1 MAFTIRWTNN
11 NPGASTVKLY
21 RDTKPLVR
29 AALPEPL
36 ATFTNGETEYTDRT
50 AILGTTYYYMTTV
63 TVGSRTL
70 FSPQKSIL
78 IQNRRGIGI
87 VAPQYGD
94 DRFAY
99 YGYVTYG
106 ELPSAGDYPP
116 GFVALSGY
124 DLTVKPGLMK
134 FQLDGKILYL
144 FSGLRANGNTLYSR
158 DAIYNAGLLYGVAG
172 PGPEGGHGDLPD
184 VDQAGEFTWLGD
196 RYRMRLLR
204 GLTLDSESPVMTLD
218 AQWDGKTHDASP
230 YTADSEYNRLIYG
243 ISSWFPAKKKVMSL
257 LMWSNYSIFGSG
269 SAVSGRGVHCQ
280 EFDPDR
286 KLGLTR
292 GTAMTDSTDTVD
304 NLQRIQHVPGA
315 TVGGIWIPV
324 IELIED

>member
-124 DLTVKPGLMK
+124 DPTVKPGLMK

-184 VDQAGEFTWLGD
+184 VDQSGEFTWLGD

-204 GLTLDSESPVMTLD
+204 GLTHDSESPVMALD
-218 AQWDGKTHDASP
+218 AQWDGKIHDVSP

-243 ISSWFPAKKKVMSL
+243 ISTWFPAKKKVMSL
-257 LMWSNYSIFGSG
+257 LKWSNISIFGSG
-269 SAVSGRGVHCQ
+269 SVVSGRGVHCQ

-292 GTAMTDSTDTVD
+292 GTATTDSTDTVN
-304 NLQRIQHVPGA
+304 NLQHIHHVAGA